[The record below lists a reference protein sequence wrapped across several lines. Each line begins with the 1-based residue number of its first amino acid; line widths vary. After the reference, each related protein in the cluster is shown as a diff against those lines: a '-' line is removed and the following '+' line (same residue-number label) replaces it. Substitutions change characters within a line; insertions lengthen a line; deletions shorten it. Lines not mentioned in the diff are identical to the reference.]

1 MKIDNLKS
9 NSDRREI
16 KSMKTLITSLFV
28 TALVLVSVSAW
39 AGGAINLPATGQT
52 SCYDNG
58 GVQIDCAGTGMN
70 GESQLGVAWPEPRF
84 VVDGECVADE
94 LTGLV
99 WAKNGNLPN
108 APMPW
113 LDALQWVADMNA
125 NGGLCGMSDW
135 RLPNIVELGLLPNK
149 EKADSAAWLNTMG
162 FDNVQGYN
170 YWTSTTRANHLEH
183 AWRVQMNFGYWL
195 GSGKLVNAYVWPVRN

>member
-1 MKIDNLKS
+1 MKNI
-9 NSDRREI
+9 
-16 KSMKTLITSLFV
+16 LFSICV
-28 TALVLVSVSAW
+28 TAVFLTAVSAL
-39 AGGAINLPATGQT
+39 AGGAVNLPVTGQT

-84 VVDGECVADE
+84 VVDGECVTDE

-125 NGGLCGMSDW
+125 DGGLCGMTDW

-162 FDNVQGYN
+162 FENIQGYN